1 MISHII
7 NIISLNLQNPMIKLM
22 LTIHNIN
29 TNLIIIAFNKIIM
42 KIILIKKM
50 KNKNLDL
57 IESRLKIKIMKEY

>member
-1 MISHII
+1 
-7 NIISLNLQNPMIKLM
+7 MIKLM
-22 LTIHNIN
+22 LTVHNISK
-29 TNLIIIAFNKIIM
+29 NLIIIAFNKIIM

>member
-1 MISHII
+1 M
-7 NIISLNLQNPMIKLM
+7 NLQNPMIKLM
-22 LTIHNIN
+22 LTVHNISK
-29 TNLIIIAFNKIIM
+29 NLIIIAFNKIIM

>member
-1 MISHII
+1 
-7 NIISLNLQNPMIKLM
+7 LNLQNPMIKLM
-22 LTIHNIN
+22 LTVHNISK
-29 TNLIIIAFNKIIM
+29 NLIIIAFNKIIM

>member
-1 MISHII
+1 
-7 NIISLNLQNPMIKLM
+7 M

-57 IESRLKIKIMKEY
+57 IESRLKIKIMKEN